1 MAGFSA
7 LELLIRTLAPSVLQG
22 TTLHQLA
29 IRLQVEHPHVVTA
42 FVNVAMSA
50 TPSELVC
57 MGYDIP
63 GEFAHDT
70 ADHLNL

>member
-1 MAGFSA
+1 
-7 LELLIRTLAPSVLQG
+7 
-22 TTLHQLA
+22 
-29 IRLQVEHPHVVTA
+29 
-42 FVNVAMSA
+42 MSA